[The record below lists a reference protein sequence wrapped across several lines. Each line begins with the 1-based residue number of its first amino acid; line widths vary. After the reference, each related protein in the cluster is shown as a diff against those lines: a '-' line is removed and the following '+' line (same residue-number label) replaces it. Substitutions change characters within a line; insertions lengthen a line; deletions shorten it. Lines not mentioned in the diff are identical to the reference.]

1 MENGRLIKV
10 VILFIMALLSSILTL
25 LDFIIVDP
33 VPLLDEIGF
42 SGVTTALWGYFLLA
56 VKKSK
61 KYNSKKITNK

>member
-10 VILFIMALLSSILTL
+10 IILFIMALLSSILTL
-25 LDFIIVDP
+25 LDFILVDP

-42 SGVTTALWGYFLLA
+42 GGVTTALWSYFILA

-61 KYNSKKITNK
+61 NNNKK